1 MSAVFSQS
9 EIDEAYGQSRPQ
21 ITTYP
26 TIKFCSADS
35 AKGKSEVK
43 HFTLLGKDKDG
54 KLTAEDL
61 GEKLEVCFMTRG
73 NFRLKKGSYTSSEAK
88 EPQTSP
94 IINVYKQDKATGK
107 RSLERSGVWKEMKEK
122 FGLSTQQLPYGT
134 VGENIAKIII
144 SPSSLENYW
153 KYLEEFKG
161 DERVYQFMTIVKS
174 EDKITIGK
182 DGEYYKMSFTRG
194 DKLDQES
201 IEMMVEDIMDLRDKL
216 KKNEEAYQVK
226 QEETRPK
233 ADMTMPDIE
242 ESIIDEEDPTAE
254 ELSNAGL

>member
-1 MSAVFSQS
+1 MSQFTQQ
-9 EIDEAYGQSRPQ
+9 EIDEATGNNKPVIS
-21 ITTYP
+21 IYP
-26 TIKFCSADS
+26 TIKFTAASS
-35 AKGKSEVK
+35 NKGKSEVK
-43 HFTLLGKDKDG
+43 HFSLLSKSEKGEFV
-54 KLTAEDL
+54 AEDL

-73 NFRLKKGSYTSSEAK
+73 SFRLKKGSYTSSEAK
-88 EPQTSP
+88 QPQENP
-94 IINVYKQDKATGK
+94 IVNVYKQDKATGK
-107 RSLERSGVWKEMKEK
+107 RSLSGSGNWKEMKEK
-122 FGLSTQQLPYGT
+122 FALSTQQLPYGT
-134 VGENIAKIII
+134 VGDKIAKIII

-182 DGEYYKMSFTRG
+182 EGEYYKMSFTRG

-226 QEETRPK
+226 QEEAIPK
-233 ADMTMPDIE
+233 ANITMPDIE
-242 ESIIDEEDPTAE
+242 EPIIDEEDFDPRQNE
-254 ELSNAGL
+254 AGL

>member
-1 MSAVFSQS
+1 MSAVYSQS
-9 EIDEAYGQSRPQ
+9 EIDEATGNNKPIVYH
-21 ITTYP
+21 YP
-26 TIKFCSADS
+26 TIKFCSAES

-73 NFRLKKGSYTSSEAK
+73 SFRLKKGSYTSSESK
-88 EPQTSP
+88 KPQTNP
-94 IINVYKQDKATGK
+94 TVNVYKQDKTTGK
-107 RSLERSGVWKEMKEK
+107 RSLAGSGVWKEMKAK
-122 FGLSTQQLPYGT
+122 FALSTQQLPYGT

-161 DERVYQFMTIVKS
+161 DERVYQFMTIVKA
-174 EDKITIGK
+174 EEKITKGEG
-182 DGEYYKMSFTRG
+182 GEYYKMSFTRG

-233 ADMTMPDIE
+233 ADMTMSDIE
-242 ESIIDEEDPTAE
+242 EPSIEDEEIDPQFNEAFG
-254 ELSNAGL
+254 N